1 MRYRSIAQV
10 YEFQGFSQSRC
21 TSCVQE
27 PLYQRKSKLLDI
39 FFGVKACKHCCA
51 RVSGLLDFLFRI
63 VRSEE
68 PLIPLTLFG
77 FSNHLSVNFWS

>member
-27 PLYQRKSKLLDI
+27 PLYVPLVATLLI
-39 FFGVKACKHCCA
+39 TIANI
-51 RVSGLLDFLFRI
+51 SI
-63 VRSEE
+63 
-68 PLIPLTLFG
+68 
-77 FSNHLSVNFWS
+77 